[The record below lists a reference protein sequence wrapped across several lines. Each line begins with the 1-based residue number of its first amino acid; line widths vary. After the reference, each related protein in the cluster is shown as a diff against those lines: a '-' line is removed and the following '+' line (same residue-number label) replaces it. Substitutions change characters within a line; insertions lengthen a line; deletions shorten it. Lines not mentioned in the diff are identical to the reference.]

1 MPPWGPLVEPYLVE
15 PAARPGEFVIG
26 PRRQQG
32 QMRRAVVL
40 ADGVH
45 RHQRLNE
52 IAERPQLD
60 DEDAFAR
67 ALLERL
73 SFGQGCVFGR
83 SEEHTSELQS
93 LMLISYAVFCFI

>member
-1 MPPWGPLVEPYLVE
+1 MPPWGPLVGPYLVE

-73 SFGQGCVFGR
+73 SFGKGCVFGGKRVWGHRSGR
-83 SEEHTSELQS
+83 SEAHTVNSS
-93 LMLISYAVFCFI
+93 H